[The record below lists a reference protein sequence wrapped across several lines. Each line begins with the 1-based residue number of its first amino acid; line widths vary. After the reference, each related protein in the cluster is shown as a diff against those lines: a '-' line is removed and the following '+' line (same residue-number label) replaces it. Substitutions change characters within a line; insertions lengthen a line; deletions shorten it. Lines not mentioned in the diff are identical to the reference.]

1 MEIKKYTFDVLNAD
15 DMHRSFSGCL
25 MRFNDSVI
33 RFSEFFLSEGRTMT
47 CVGQKIRSGPGEDLV
62 GRDFRLGVN
71 QLRAMQD
78 PDNLLPSIRSGH
90 VNIYDPYT
98 GKIRGNFNFTRKV
111 GGFIRGYSPR
121 SIVTN
126 SVGLAGSTAFY
137 ARDIVNDEA
146 VALRVLHSA
155 FTGGNYPTAADAY
168 EAIQA
173 YSERD
178 LIALSPN
185 VLMQQFGNATRVVV
199 SHGVGS
205 FLVKK
210 EDGLVVADISSNT
223 YAVPNVRRIYA
234 RILSKVMPCL

>member
-78 PDNLLPSIRSGH
+78 PDNLLPIIRSGH

-98 GKIRGNFNFTRKV
+98 GKIRGNLSFTRKV

-121 SIVTN
+121 SIVT
-126 SVGLAGSTAFY
+126 SAVGLTGSDAAY
-137 ARDIVNDEA
+137 CGSIVNDEA

-155 FTGGNYPTAADAY
+155 FTGGNYPTAGDAY
-168 EAIQA
+168 EAIQT
-173 YSERD
+173 YGDRD

-185 VLMQQFGNATRVVV
+185 VLMQRFGNVTRVVV

-205 FLVKK
+205 FIVKK
-210 EDGLVVADISSNT
+210 EDGGVVADISSNT
-223 YAVPNVRRIYA
+223 HAASNVRRVYA